1 MILDCKC
8 NDAVKFLKLE
18 KTQKQ
23 LLKNLPGPIHRRS
36 PSSVSDRSG
45 VCGPIPASPIFL
57 HNPPEKT
64 MKYLK
69 VWPTSLSFVHFPFYM
84 FADV

>member
-1 MILDCKC
+1 MTYIVKC
-8 NDAVKFLKLE
+8 NDTVKFLKLD

-23 LLKNLPGPIHRRS
+23 LFKFLPGPIHRRS
-36 PSSVSDRSG
+36 PSSVTDRSG

-64 MKYLK
+64 MKHLK
-69 VWPTSLSFVHFPFYM
+69 VWPTSLSFVRFPFYTYM
-84 FADV
+84 